1 MVSDVNEVLSTI
13 RNEQRDRTES
23 DPLPQPQVR
32 RESQPQS
39 TAPAR
44 SVSTTPVTSFDFK
57 MLAIV
62 GGGVCLL
69 LALLYAL
76 GDHLN
81 PPSGPSSPSTARPST
96 PGNPSERSPAPNT
109 SARPSEEMPPVGTN
123 HVLSSAQIRYCV
135 AENIRLA
142 AAQQIIHDTDVVSD
156 VLRFNDMIEDYN
168 SRCSEY
174 RYRRGAL
181 ESAQGEVERYRPL
194 IELEGVNRFQTPG

>member
-1 MVSDVNEVLSTI
+1 
-13 RNEQRDRTES
+13 
-23 DPLPQPQVR
+23 
-32 RESQPQS
+32 
-39 TAPAR
+39 
-44 SVSTTPVTSFDFK
+44 
-57 MLAIV
+57 
-62 GGGVCLL
+62 
-69 LALLYAL
+69 
-76 GDHLN
+76 
-81 PPSGPSSPSTARPST
+81 
-96 PGNPSERSPAPNT
+96 
-109 SARPSEEMPPVGTN
+109 MPPVGTN